1 MHESDAHEHRPEAQ
15 PPPQDAAPEH
25 AIGASGASDSAG
37 SEPVQSPVAEASSE
51 PAEAAPEPVAATAE
65 PVETAPEPVET
76 VPEPAATVP
85 ESAATAQPV
94 EDAERSAAEAGTDAP
109 VSTEPSAAAHEAHS
123 SASQPTEA
131 HPTASEGGVDA
142 VPSASEAVGDAA
154 SPASESSSDTAA
166 LPFDAPPEADRAP
179 VAEAPAPVI
188 SAEAAVGDAPV
199 ADAPVAEAPGA
210 EAPAAETS
218 VAEAPAPEAPAAEA
232 PAAEAPAAETAPSHE
247 AAAATPVE
255 QQADATSADVPGT
268 AEAAGA
274 APAVEPPRKPQPSPQ
289 EIARNEERRKRA
301 QQAWERVV
309 SARES
314 GEVLT
319 GTVTTAVKG
328 GLLVDV
334 GGIRGFLPASQV
346 RVPQGTAIDTLVKT
360 KVPLKVIDID
370 QNRRR
375 IVVSH
380 RRAAEEERRTKR
392 AEVLRSLE
400 VGQTREGTVVRLT
413 DFGAFVDLGGVDG
426 LIPMRELAFER
437 VEKAGD
443 VVKVG
448 EVLPVEVLRIDENGK
463 KISLSRRNALPDPWR
478 DHADVLRQGKT
489 VEGKVVGKEPR
500 LQVEI
505 APGVV
510 GTVRESDADPAD
522 YEVGEAI
529 EVIVRRADRA
539 TRRIMLSTTHTAAA
553 APPPQ
558 TTSSG
563 FAPLGVEL
571 GRRT

>member
-15 PPPQDAAPEH
+15 PPPQDAAPEP
-25 AIGASGASDSAG
+25 AVAASDPASGEEAQSAVADAST
-37 SEPVQSPVAEASSE
+37 EPVASTEPEPAPMAESVADPE
-51 PAEAAPEPVAATAE
+51 PAPTAEAAPSHEPAGSAHPEQLGAE
-65 PVETAPEPVET
+65 P
-76 VPEPAATVP
+76 
-85 ESAATAQPV
+85 
-94 EDAERSAAEAGTDAP
+94 GTDAP
-109 VSTEPSAAAHEAHS
+109 VMIEPSADAPHEAQGIVNQH
-123 SASQPTEA
+123 AEA
-131 HPTASEGGVDA
+131 
-142 VPSASEAVGDAA
+142 DAA
-154 SPASESSSDTAA
+154 PPDAAVEAAPPPALEAA
-166 LPFDAPPEADRAP
+166 GDPGPSPFDTPPEADRSSVAEDTAPVVSAESP
-179 VAEAPAPVI
+179 VAEGAAAGAVPSDAPAPAGAAPLEQPADATA
-188 SAEAAVGDAPV
+188 AEAAVAG
-199 ADAPVAEAPGA
+199 
-210 EAPAAETS
+210 APAAEAPVAAAPAAEAS
-218 VAEAPAPEAPAAEA
+218 VAAAPAAEA
-232 PAAEAPAAETAPSHE
+232 PAAAAPAAEAPAA
-247 AAAATPVE
+247 
-255 QQADATSADVPGT
+255 
-268 AEAAGA
+268 A
-274 APAVEPPRKPQPSPQ
+274 APAAEAPVAAAPAADGDAAVEAPATETPPRKPQPSPQ

-309 SARES
+309 NARES

-346 RVPQGTAIDTLVKT
+346 RVPQGTAIDTLVKS
-360 KVPLKVIDID
+360 KVPLKVIDVD

-392 AEVLRSLE
+392 AEILRSLE

-437 VEKAGD
+437 VDKAGD

-510 GTVRESDADPAD
+510 GTVREGDADPAD
-522 YEVGEAI
+522 YEIGEAI
-529 EVIVRRADRA
+529 EVIVRRADRT